1 MGDFLLK
8 KVKIG
13 LAIGTVTEE
22 TNADAFPVA
31 ATHGEGVAGWEI
43 GLAIGTIEVLVTI
56 LLTVVGDSEIEAWE
70 GARLDDGALAVFLDE
85 NALFAEADACKQ
97 LARTEESGITVTF
110 RLDNRR
116 ALTLIANNLLSQ
128 HVTTGLQTV
137 GRLGIDGE
145 EPFTLRETPMGI
157 VGIVIPL
164 PGEFQIR
171 GGKSEGGGLR
181 NVEIVDEIG

>member
-1 MGDFLLK
+1 MRTAKLLGDFLLK

-13 LAIGTVTEE
+13 LAIGTVTKE

-85 NALFAEADACKQ
+85 NALFAETDASKQ
-97 LARTEESGITVTF
+97 LARTEESGIAVAIGF
-110 RLDNRR
+110 NDSR
-116 ALTLIANNLLSQ
+116 ALA
-128 HVTTGLQTV
+128 
-137 GRLGIDGE
+137 
-145 EPFTLRETPMGI
+145 
-157 VGIVIPL
+157 
-164 PGEFQIR
+164 
-171 GGKSEGGGLR
+171 
-181 NVEIVDEIG
+181 

>member
-13 LAIGTVTEE
+13 LAIGTVTKE

-31 ATHGEGVAGWEI
+31 ATHREGVAGWEI

-56 LLTVVGDSEIEAWE
+56 LLTVVGDFKIETCE
-70 GARLDDGALAVFLDE
+70 GARLDNGTLAVFLDE
-85 NALFAEADACKQ
+85 NALFAETDASKQ

-110 RLDNRR
+110 RLDDRR
-116 ALTLIANNLLSQ
+116 ALTQIAYNLLSQ
-128 HVTTGLQTV
+128 HVTTSFQTV
-137 GRLGIDGE
+137 GRQGIDGE
-145 EPFTLRETPMGI
+145 EPLSLQKTPVGI

-164 PGEFQIR
+164 PGELQIR
-171 GGKSEGGGLR
+171 GGRSEKGGVG